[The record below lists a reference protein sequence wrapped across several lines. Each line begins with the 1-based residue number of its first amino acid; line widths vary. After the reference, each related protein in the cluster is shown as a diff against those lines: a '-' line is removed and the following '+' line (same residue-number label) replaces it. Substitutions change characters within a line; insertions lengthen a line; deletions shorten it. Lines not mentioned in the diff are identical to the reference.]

1 MAHCKIC
8 RGYLSNP
15 KGELCDYCSTA
26 KTTVEETIGF
36 LESFLD
42 NPTDANPINGVWG
55 ALEFLNYFLGMY
67 NRYSGLK
74 NLIFEIELNTLMDH
88 TDGNIHVQ
96 ELANRDA
103 FLKLDRPKQMKLI
116 QAFSEHG
123 IFDIE
128 HQKDSEVDSIS
139 FIIGRRLKKGN
150 EILILSDDPT
160 DENYRRYNQSISLLV
175 MLLLINLDLS
185 TSIRDDYRG
194 TPFPR
199 IGFVPLRLISG
210 AINRKINE
218 DGNPAFVTSEEI
230 TRSFYQ
236 TGRNSSRLVGS
247 LYGIYPNS
255 TSIFQEI
262 PDPDSTDPVRLAQP
276 MDKFVELM
284 ATRIRTRDY
293 REREDRN

>member
-1 MAHCKIC
+1 MNHCKIC
-8 RGYLSNP
+8 RGYLSNSER
-15 KGELCDYCSTA
+15 ELCDYCSTA
-26 KTTVEETIGF
+26 NTTVEETIGF

-42 NPTDANPINGVWG
+42 NPIDANPINGVWG
-55 ALEFLNYFLGMY
+55 ALEFLNFFLGMY

-74 NLIFEIELNTLMDH
+74 NLIFEIELNTLMDN
-88 TDGNIHVQ
+88 TNGTIHVQ

-103 FLKLDRPKQMKLI
+103 FLKLDPPKQMKLE
-116 QAFSEHG
+116 QAFSKHG

-128 HQKDSEVDSIS
+128 HPKDSEAEG
-139 FIIGRRLKKGN
+139 IIFVIGKRLKMGN
-150 EILILSDDPT
+150 EILSLSDDPT

-175 MLLLINLDLS
+175 MLLLIRLDLS

-210 AINRKINE
+210 AINRRVNK
-218 DGNPAFVTSEEI
+218 DGNPAFVTNEEI

-236 TGRNSSRLVGS
+236 TGKNSSRLVGS
-247 LYGIYPNS
+247 LYGLYPNS

-262 PDPDSTDPVRLAQP
+262 PDPDSTDPVRLTEP
-276 MDKFVELM
+276 MDKFIELI

-293 REREDRN
+293 REREERN